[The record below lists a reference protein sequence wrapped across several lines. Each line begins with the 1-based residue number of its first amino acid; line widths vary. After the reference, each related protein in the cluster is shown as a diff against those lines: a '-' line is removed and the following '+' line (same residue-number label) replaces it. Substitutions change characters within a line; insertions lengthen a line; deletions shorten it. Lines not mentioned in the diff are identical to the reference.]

1 MQVTDAEVTGLLNS
15 VKNYKTIREG
25 SSAFRIASA
34 KDPTLDKRSFGA
46 GYEEGI
52 YYAIVAGVIEDIT
65 SFQTNGIVVWNKL

>member
-52 YYAIVAGVIEDIT
+52 YYVIAVLLGSEWVDNHLTTED
-65 SFQTNGIVVWNKL
+65 

>member
-15 VKNYKTIREG
+15 VKTYKTIREG

-52 YYAIVAGVIEDIT
+52 YYAISVLLGSEWVDNHLTTED
-65 SFQTNGIVVWNKL
+65 

>member
-34 KDPTLDKRSFGA
+34 KDPTLDEHSFGA

-52 YYAIVAGVIEDIT
+52 YYAIAVLLGSEWVDNHLTTED
-65 SFQTNGIVVWNKL
+65 

>member
-34 KDPTLDKRSFGA
+34 KDLSL
-46 GYEEGI
+46 I
-52 YYAIVAGVIEDIT
+52 HI
-65 SFQTNGIVVWNKL
+65 